1 MARRSIPHDDVLAQ
15 VLDSDEESLQGDD
28 YGNIRDFESEFSC
41 SETEEQAEV
50 FQVSNNKY

>member
-15 VLDSDEESLQGDD
+15 VLDSDEESLQGDA
-28 YGNIRDFESEFSC
+28 YGNISDFESEFSC